1 MMRTILLVVVSILA
15 VTIERSDARACRAAV
30 ATGLNEGVQIYAIK
44 QSKASAL
51 VQEWL
56 RIASGSIGIREK
68 GGPNRGPQV
77 ERYLRFVGLGPGY
90 PWCMAF
96 AQQTFDSA
104 RARAGAPKGDLVK
117 GAAVRDVYKR
127 SRVKGRLL
135 ASVVRVPAGSMMCFM
150 KPNTP
155 YGHVGIVRTNR
166 LNGKLEVIEGNTGP
180 DGGRDGDGV
189 YLKVRPI
196 KGYPSLK
203 TEGFLVFV
211 E

>member
-1 MMRTILLVVVSILA
+1 MKYLLISLFTFA
-15 VTIERSDARACRAAV
+15 LLFEQPSAQACRAAV
-30 ATGLNEGVQIYAIK
+30 ATGVNEGVQIYAIK
-44 QSKASAL
+44 QSRAP
-51 VQEWL
+51 VVIQEWL
-56 RIASGSIGIREK
+56 RVASGSIGIREQ
-68 GGPNRGPQV
+68 GGPNRGPHV
-77 ERYLRFVGLGPGY
+77 GRYLRFVGLGPGY

-104 RARAGAPKGDLVK
+104 RVRVGAPKGDLVK

-127 SRVKGRLL
+127 SRVKGKLL
-135 ASVVRVPAGSMMCFM
+135 ASTVRVPAGAMMCFM

-155 YGHVGIVRTNR
+155 YGHVGIVRRNR

-189 YLKVRPI
+189 YLKLRPI